1 MCNFDER
8 LSSCGTPQCH
18 QMKLSLSDKSV
29 VSSLSR
35 KCVPFWKYDIKFDG
49 TVERLVRRPLLLVS
63 GQQMGEAGG
72 KNEAHNGSGNAV
84 SDKPLPRKYVKN
96 QSRLLT
102 KVEKPSDASAT
113 SSLNESSI
121 SDSLE
126 RLQQL
131 PPPAQQA
138 HSQQQHHHQQR
149 QQQQQQQQQRT
160 YRLKERR
167 SSRKISTPKNGGGSP
182 ATANNTPSTYMSL
195 SSSWSSLSSSPSAT
209 PINRGNRSYSE
220 QKKSTKTHKGR
231 KKGSSSHGR
240 TGSRFP
246 SFGMSSFLSKAA
258 GGDRKSHDELQASPI
273 TYHGGEV
280 TISNETNGNRSKSF
294 LLHRSRA
301 TSVSNETSIRSKD
314 DQRRRRSLP
323 SSSIK
328 NERIG
333 RRSRRGRRR
342 NFVVVTCPLLTRVL
356 TGNHVKLEHFPKKD
370 DLLLLLLLGIN
381 ALPPVS
387 AARRFKAPECAS
399 EPTRPQEAAKEFMRD
414 NRKFI
419 LKRQAEMKYLSSVAE
434 RVCNSLQANTKITAS
449 RTTSKAKT
457 KESKANG
464 GGHIA
469 SSSANISSSAIIGV
483 RAAANESD
491 LREINANRNK
501 HIEKIRLAVKRGDL
515 TSLQLNALNIR
526 HQIQDQLMSSL
537 QVGRKD
543 GDDEKCSGGARGGW
557 DRQRRLISDHECKAA
572 LRSLKLQNLS
582 SFPIIVVVHRVSMR
596 TTRAARHEE
605 QQQQSS
611 TSFPKNS
618 STTLLKNCS
627 CKVSLKGHNRE
638 DLIAA
643 GQGGGSD
650 MAALKH
656 SSSQRTKPIK
666 ERTDLL
672 EWNEPIRLTSAR
684 YQVHTQL
691 ETYKM
696 KTRIQPTPYVMHLSV
711 LVDPAIL
718 DQALDLRRGRSRSGV
733 I

>member
-1 MCNFDER
+1 VCVCVCVCV
-8 LSSCGTPQCH
+8 CGVYACRTRE
-18 QMKLSLSDKSV
+18 SGEEAGGAGGGT
-29 VSSLSR
+29 SSLSR
-35 KCVPFWKYDIKFDG
+35 VHSSPAF
-49 TVERLVRRPLLLVS
+49 
-63 GQQMGEAGG
+63 
-72 KNEAHNGSGNAV
+72 
-84 SDKPLPRKYVKN
+84 
-96 QSRLLT
+96 SREIMLNSSIFQKKT
-102 KVEKPSDASAT
+102 T
-113 SSLNESSI
+113 SSSS
-121 SDSLE
+121 
-126 RLQQL
+126 
-131 PPPAQQA
+131 
-138 HSQQQHHHQQR
+138 
-149 QQQQQQQQQRT
+149 
-160 YRLKERR
+160 
-167 SSRKISTPKNGGGSP
+167 SSSASTPFL
-182 ATANNTPSTYMSL
+182 PSVL
-195 SSSWSSLSSSPSAT
+195 
-209 PINRGNRSYSE
+209 
-220 QKKSTKTHKGR
+220 HDD
-231 KKGSSSHGR
+231 
-240 TGSRFP
+240 
-246 SFGMSSFLSKAA
+246 SK
-258 GGDRKSHDELQASPI
+258 LQNVLASP
-273 TYHGGEV
+273 HGLKYFMLFVEGE
-280 TISNETNGNRSKSF
+280 KS
-294 LLHRSRA
+294 
-301 TSVSNETSIRSKD
+301 
-314 DQRRRRSLP
+314 
-323 SSSIK
+323 
-328 NERIG
+328 
-333 RRSRRGRRR
+333 
-342 NFVVVTCPLLTRVL
+342 
-356 TGNHVKLEHFPKKD
+356 
-370 DLLLLLLLGIN
+370 
-381 ALPPVS
+381 
-387 AARRFKAPECAS
+387 S
-399 EPTRPQEAAKEFMRD
+399 ENLRFMRD
-414 NRKFI
+414 NRKFV

-491 LREINANRNK
+491 LGERNANRNK

-684 YQVHTQL
+684 YQDHLIISIQSSGMVSHLRHGYCKFELARLKNNPIVHTQL
-691 ETYKM
+691 ETYKT